1 MSLLIKHPRC
11 ENNHPLV
18 VRKGNWGKFFGCL
31 KFRDEGCRSTVN
43 EPRCV
48 NGHVMTV
55 KINGKTREEF
65 FSCIEWQNCNSPSYN
80 FEIPD
85 QWYLKKLHE
94 EFDAEQTT
102 EKEPT
107 KVNQSINEFSTI
119 IENEKQKIERE
130 QKRLEHERLTLAKE
144 QRRLAHQK
152 AQEEARARWE
162 RDKENE
168 ERKAN
173 QKITGFSETNLER
186 DIRIE
191 EEQLRIRAQEMEL
204 AAEKMELAAE
214 KRIQKRYQKLKLSQ
228 EEIEEHN
235 RLLENTYS
243 YNQLMKVPDEK
254 LKEYLKTSL
263 ANRSPATIKEAKS
276 RDWSKSPLNDLTMGA
291 VYHDVD

>member
-85 QWYLKKLHE
+85 RWYLKKLHE
-94 EFDAEQTT
+94 EFDAEQNT

-107 KVNQSINEFSTI
+107 KVNKLINEFYTI
-119 IENEKQKIERE
+119 IENEKIKKQEIERE
-130 QKRLEHERLTLAKE
+130 QRRLEHERLTLAKE
-144 QRRLAHQK
+144 NRRLAHQK
-152 AQEEARARWE
+152 SQEEARARKE
-162 RDKENE
+162 RDKDNE
-168 ERKAN
+168 ERNAN

-186 DIRIE
+186 DIRID

-204 AAEKMELAAE
+204 AAQ
-214 KRIQKRYQKLKLSQ
+214 KRIQKRYLKLKLSE

-235 RLLENTYS
+235 RLLESTYS
-243 YNQLMKVPDEK
+243 YNQLIKIPDEK